1 MGEASCEAPGPH
13 CMLDLV
19 RRAPV
24 LLALAMVV
32 GAAPGAG
39 QAPGGVDL
47 PHLLTLPDEV
57 APVRYSPGSL
67 DRASHAQDWLREM
80 AITAAKRTRRA
91 APVRVVVLPREEWEQ
106 LGTGV
111 PYGLPLVSPAGVL
124 ALPATGD
131 AGTVALW
138 RDAVGALPPIPG
150 TPLLGTVEEAA
161 SLVAADFVAAPA
173 AGSLLALAG
182 GLVPAEPWVGELLG
196 HMLALDA
203 AYQERMGRAEAMLAF
218 WAGIRRAAPPA
229 EGDALGLELRRHAS
243 LAGAAEAILGSER
256 RVPGKVLRKL
266 QKRGGGSLR
275 TADLAAEWPRPF
287 EVLAAA
293 GVVPLPAR

>member
-1 MGEASCEAPGPH
+1 
-13 CMLDLV
+13 MLDLV
-19 RRAPV
+19 RRHALRHGP
-24 LLALAMVV
+24 LLAATLWLLAGSV
-32 GAAPGAG
+32 APGHA
-39 QAPGGVDL
+39 QPLPPAATSVEL
-47 PHLLTLPDEV
+47 PHLLTLPDAA

-67 DRASHAQDWLREM
+67 DRASHAQDWLREL
-80 AITAAKRTRRA
+80 AVVAAKRTRRA
-91 APVRVVVLPREEWEQ
+91 VPLRVVVLPREEWER
-106 LGTGV
+106 LATGV
-111 PYGLPLVSPAGVL
+111 PYGLPLVSSAGVL

-150 TPLLGTVEEAA
+150 TPLLGSVEEAA

-182 GLVPAEPWVGELLG
+182 GLAPEEPWVGELLG

-218 WAGIRRAAPPA
+218 WTRIRRAAPPA
-229 EGDALGLELRRHAS
+229 QGDELGRELRRHAS
-243 LAGAAEAILGSER
+243 LAAAAEAILGSER
-256 RVPGKVLRKL
+256 RVPGKALRKL
-266 QKRGGGSLR
+266 QERGGGSLR
-275 TADLAAEWPRPF
+275 AADLAAEWPRPF

-293 GVVPLPAR
+293 GVVPLPGP